1 MTQRKRLGVSPHLY
15 CDPLCG
21 KTGGEERFVWIRGA
35 PARNAIAVR
44 ERTLDAS
51 FLTPIDYAK
60 ESSLYYIIPRVVV
73 ASPEGD
79 MSITLHF
86 REGVGEISTIAIDPS
101 SMSEIILAQ
110 IILAEQ
116 FQIRPTFVPFQGTLE
131 AALAKA
137 DAALMVG
144 DDSIRLAHTRKN
156 VLDLT
161 EEWVEMTGLP
171 YVHGFWTGRE
181 HALTAEDLAAVQ
193 ECCVVGVGL
202 IDSIAAGAFAHN
214 RLGNLTE
221 EDLRAY
227 LGGFAYDLTDD
238 VEAGLEEFLRFAFYH
253 GILPDVPEL
262 QYYDPSAPDD
272 DEDLSQASAD
282 STSIH

>member
-1 MTQRKRLGVSPHLY
+1 MTLRKRLGVSPHLY

-21 KTGGEERFVWIRGA
+21 KIGAEGPFVWVREA

-60 ESSLYYIIPRVVV
+60 DSSLYYIVPRVVV
-73 ASPEGD
+73 ASTEGD

-86 REGVGEISTIAIDPS
+86 REGVDGISTIAIDPS
-101 SMSEIILAQ
+101 SISEIVLAQ
-110 IILAEQ
+110 IIMAEQ
-116 FQIRPTFVPFQGTLE
+116 FDIRPTLIPFQGTAE
-131 AALAKA
+131 AALARA
-137 DAALMVG
+137 DAALIVG
-144 DDSIRLAHTRKN
+144 DDSIRLAHSRQN

-181 HALTAEDLAAVQ
+181 HALTAEDVSALLD
-193 ECCVVGVGL
+193 CRTVGVAL
-202 IDSIAAGAFAHN
+202 IDAIAAAPPAGH
-214 RLGNLTE
+214 RLGHLTKD
-221 EDLRAY
+221 DLQAY
-227 LGGFAYDLTDD
+227 LGAFTYDLTED
-238 VEAGLEEFLRFAFYH
+238 VEAGLEEFLHYAFYH
-253 GILPDVPEL
+253 KILPDVPEL

-272 DEDLSQASAD
+272 DGDLDRPPAD